1 MARLVPNTDEARAE
15 AAALLRAGELVAL
28 PTETVYG
35 LGANA
40 LDDTAVAKIYAAKDR
55 PSFNPLIVHVPD
67 TAAARRYAAFDDR
80 AERVA
85 EALWPGPLSV
95 VLPRVPDCELSRLVS
110 AGLETV
116 AIRIPAS
123 PAARALFRAADLP
136 VAAPSANKAGQLSPT
151 EARHVVDGLGDA
163 VALVLDDG
171 PCPVGLESP
180 VLDLSTERATMLR
193 AGGTTLEALEEVLAA
208 HIAVAGTD
216 ETAPK
221 SPGML
226 SRHYAP
232 QTPLRMDAEI
242 AADAEALLGF
252 AGTPDAALD
261 LRPAGDLVEAAANL
275 FRMLHELDRRG
286 YAGIAVAPIP
296 DEGLGRAINDRLMRA
311 AKG

>member
-1 MARLVPNTDEARAE
+1 
-15 AAALLRAGELVAL
+15 
-28 PTETVYG
+28 
-35 LGANA
+35 
-40 LDDTAVAKIYAAKDR
+40 
-55 PSFNPLIVHVPD
+55 
-67 TAAARRYAAFDDR
+67 
-80 AERVA
+80 
-85 EALWPGPLSV
+85 
-95 VLPRVPDCELSRLVS
+95 
-110 AGLETV
+110 
-116 AIRIPAS
+116 
-123 PAARALFRAADLP
+123 
-136 VAAPSANKAGQLSPT
+136 
-151 EARHVVDGLGDA
+151 
-163 VALVLDDG
+163 
-171 PCPVGLESP
+171 
-180 VLDLSTERATMLR
+180 MLR

-261 LRPAGDLVEAAANL
+261 LSPAGDLVEAAANL